1 MALVLVVVVV
11 VMGAW
16 LPAPSHLRANEDVS
30 CKLLGWATG
39 GGALPRIG
47 NGPAHS

>member
-39 GGALPRIG
+39 GALPRIG